1 MVVLLQPVFTV
12 TCQDLRADARAVA
25 QANSMVDSIE
35 TAIQGNGVRA
45 LRRGWSRPGGDN
57 ASQVAIPWP
66 QDFIIGHGKKS
77 CLCYDDLM
85 VFGWT
90 QGCLAIIEREE
101 DMSVVRGMLA
111 LLRATLRDAAYHRF
125 EAARYS

>member
-1 MVVLLQPVFTV
+1 MHGDLPHL
-12 TCQDLRADARAVA
+12 QDLRADARAVA
-25 QANSMVDSIE
+25 QANSMVDFME

-57 ASQVAIPWP
+57 ARRVAIPWP

-85 VFGWT
+85 VF
-90 QGCLAIIEREE
+90 
-101 DMSVVRGMLA
+101 
-111 LLRATLRDAAYHRF
+111 
-125 EAARYS
+125 